1 MNVRYAK
8 YAPTNYTNQSIA
20 KEFSICDAV
29 DRVVASDTDLQ
40 FLIENF
46 LLIKCTKNFKRPEMA
61 H

>member
-29 DRVVASDTDLQ
+29 DRVVASDTDQWPSILNWKFSFNQ
-40 FLIENF
+40 VYQKF
-46 LLIKCTKNFKRPEMA
+46 
-61 H
+61 

>member
-29 DRVVASDTDLQ
+29 DRVVASDTDQ
-40 FLIENF
+40 
-46 LLIKCTKNFKRPEMA
+46 
-61 H
+61 